1 MDDLLQWLYDLP
13 VSQTVRELLW
23 VFPTLEWIH
32 IYSMVFL
39 ITVFAALDLRLMGFA
54 MEPHPRQPL
63 SQLAKKILRLAWISL
78 GVNAVTGTLLFMSSA
93 PDYYVNSAFRI
104 KILLIAVGVAYHWAV
119 IGVVLPMVDREDN
132 AAAMPIGNKLVGGF
146 SLAIWVGVIAASR
159 WIAFV

>member
-1 MDDLLQWLYDLP
+1 
-13 VSQTVRELLW
+13 
-23 VFPTLEWIH
+23 
-32 IYSMVFL
+32 
-39 ITVFAALDLRLMGFA
+39 
-54 MEPHPRQPL
+54 
-63 SQLAKKILRLAWISL
+63 
-78 GVNAVTGTLLFMSSA
+78 MSSA